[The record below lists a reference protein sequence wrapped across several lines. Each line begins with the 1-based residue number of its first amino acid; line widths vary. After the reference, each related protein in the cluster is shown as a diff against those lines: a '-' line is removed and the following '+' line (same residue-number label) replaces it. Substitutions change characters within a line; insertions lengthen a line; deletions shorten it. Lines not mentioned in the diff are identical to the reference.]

1 MIKNYI
7 DHVPESIVHCFTGT
21 KSELK
26 KFLDLGLC
34 IGITGW
40 VCDPKRGENLRD
52 IIKYIPLD
60 RLLIETDAAYLV
72 PKNMGNKPRNNRNE
86 PLFLKH
92 IARNISELLN
102 IDEGLLADET
112 TKNFKRLFRI

>member
-1 MIKNYI
+1 M
-7 DHVPESIVHCFTGT
+7 E
-21 KSELK
+21 
-26 KFLDLGLC
+26 
-34 IGITGW
+34 
-40 VCDPKRGENLRD
+40 
-52 IIKYIPLD
+52 
-60 RLLIETDAAYLV
+60 
-72 PKNMGNKPRNNRNE
+72 NKPRNNRNE